1 MKTPLWKAEDILLL
15 SYYHKFRQL
24 HQDSI
29 ENQVHKH
36 LRWYMQVHLLTM
48 LQLLEQQVITI
59 VYITIPTILS
69 RLTGIFMNTYLF
81 LYKNKILCNKMCKSS
96 MSVLLLYG
104 YWGYYFE

>member
-36 LRWYMQVHLLTM
+36 LQWYMQVHLLTM
-48 LQLLEQQVITI
+48 YTIIRKLLENRGSN
-59 VYITIPTILS
+59 TILS

-81 LYKNKILCNKMCKSS
+81 LYKNKILCSKMCKSS
-96 MSVLLLYG
+96 MSV
-104 YWGYYFE
+104 